1 MRARDDGLSYSRNTW
16 SHAVMGNTTTWR
28 LEVDGG
34 RCDRHGICAVCC
46 PERIELDEW
55 GFAIVS
61 REAISAA
68 STLRRAR
75 RAVAAC
81 PAGALS
87 LQAIVDAPSGERR

>member
-1 MRARDDGLSYSRNTW
+1 M
-16 SHAVMGNTTTWR
+16 MGNSTTWR

-61 REAISAA
+61 REPIEEGP
-68 STLRRAR
+68 TLGRAR

-81 PAGALS
+81 PASALS
-87 LQAIVDAPSGERR
+87 LQAIVDVAHNKRH